1 MSTAPSLVY
10 PQTETSLP
18 QEGTNPLQ
26 PLLDAQRQA
35 FLQQGISD
43 WRTRVANLDKLA
55 KAIYSHQDQIIKA
68 VMADFGQRSPH
79 ETALTEVLS
88 GLMEIRGT
96 KGKIKSWM
104 KPKKVPVSL
113 QALPATGY
121 ALYQPK
127 GVVGIMGA
135 WNYPAFLMFSP
146 LIGALAAGNHA
157 MLKPPDA
164 TPRTGEVIAELITK
178 TFDPTLVTVVTGGVQ
193 EAIAFS
199 ELPFDHL
206 LYTGNTNVGRQVM
219 MAAARNLTPV
229 TLEMGGK
236 SPVIVAEGY
245 PMDKAVQRIM
255 LGKTVNAGQTCI
267 APDYVM
273 VPSGQ
278 EERFV
283 AAYARAISRRYPALV
298 NNPDLTWIINER
310 HFKRIQGLIE
320 DARQKGAQVVTINP
334 KNEVIPEG
342 ARLIPPTVLTGVS
355 DAMAVMQEEIFGPVL
370 PVMSYRTLDEAIAF
384 VQARPRPLAL
394 YCFDEDSTRAKKTI
408 AQTISGGATVNDT
421 MLHAAHP
428 NLPFGGI
435 GPSGLGAYHGI
446 DGFVE
451 FSHKKGVLVQRSWF
465 SPAMLVKGP
474 YNPKALGWMQRA
486 AKWLAGQ

>member
-1 MSTAPSLVY
+1 MSTAPSHVY
-10 PQTETSLP
+10 PQAVTSITK
-18 QEGTNPLQ
+18 EGANPLQ

-55 KAIYSHQDQIIKA
+55 KAIYDHQDQIIKA

-96 KGKIKSWM
+96 RNKIKKWM
-104 KPKKVPVSL
+104 KPKKVPASL

-121 ALYQPK
+121 VLYQPK
-127 GVVGIMGA
+127 GVLGIMGA

-164 TPRTGEVIAELITK
+164 TPRTGEVIAELIAK

-206 LYTGNTNVGRQVM
+206 LYTGNTSIGRQVM

-236 SPVIVAEGY
+236 SPVIISEGY
-245 PMDKAVQRIM
+245 PMEKAVQRIM

-278 EERFV
+278 EESFV
-283 AAYARAISRRYPALV
+283 AAYTKAISRRYPSLV
-298 NNPDLTWIINER
+298 GNPDITWIINDR
-310 HFKRIQGLIE
+310 HFKRIQGLME
-320 DARQKGAQVVTINP
+320 DAVQKGARMVTINP
-334 KNEVIPEG
+334 RNEPIPQG
-342 ARLIPPTVLTGVS
+342 VRLIPPTLLTGVTPE
-355 DAMAVMQEEIFGPVL
+355 MAVMQEEIFGPVL

-394 YCFDEDSTRAKKTI
+394 YCFDEDNSRAMRII
-408 AQTISGGATVNDT
+408 AQTISGGAAVNDT

-435 GPSGLGAYHGI
+435 GPSGLGAYHGF
-446 DGFVE
+446 DGFME

-465 SPAMLVKGP
+465 SPAMLIKGP

-486 AKWLAGQ
+486 AKWLVRQ